1 MLEEMA
7 TVGDESIV
15 SWQPHGKAFR
25 VHLPDAFA
33 STVMKRYFKQTKFKS
48 FQRQLQVYGF
58 VRINKGMDAGAYFH
72 SMFIRNNKS
81 MSLRICCQ
89 KTKGSKESSNAFHYD
104 YASCGRDFYSSET
117 TNVDNNQYQDT
128 RRSLVTAVQS
138 NPILACTATKE
149 KKRGCGEHGPA
160 TVFTA
165 GSSDHHPD
173 EEEEKPLLNNAFLF
187 DYQEV
192 AGGPPSPTRQFSG
205 SEMGLVDLMLEQ
217 HQAQT
222 IVGDEQGFFAG
233 NTFYMVET
241 KALLI

>member
-7 TVGDESIV
+7 TVGAESIV

-25 VHLPDAFA
+25 VHVPDAFA

-81 MSLRICCQ
+81 MSLRICC
-89 KTKGSKESSNAFHYD
+89 
-104 YASCGRDFYSSET
+104 
-117 TNVDNNQYQDT
+117 
-128 RRSLVTAVQS
+128 
-138 NPILACTATKE
+138 
-149 KKRGCGEHGPA
+149 GPA

-222 IVGDEQGFFAG
+222 IVGDEQGLFAG

-241 KALLI
+241 KALLM